1 MFLVRTYFN
10 IKFNTTKQLCQK
22 ESPVF
27 KQTILMNSTEKV
39 NVAPEEYQQLHC
51 TYWVFTEYI
60 LSVLSVLYG
69 LYHLILNNCGR
80 RTIIFTDDETEAN
93 HAPVQGPRLR
103 FKPK

>member
-1 MFLVRTYFN
+1 MSERISSV
-10 IKFNTTKQLCQK
+10 Q
-22 ESPVF
+22 

-51 TYWVFTEYI
+51 TYWAFTEYV

-93 HAPVQGPRLR
+93 HAPVQGLRLR